1 MDEITLRA
9 LVDLRDRTLQ
19 KSRIAFN
26 NRLSAIERG
35 DDQVSNGTVKLL
47 ERWFERFVMLE
58 GELDDDIRNLIHGD
72 ELVEYMTEVKGVGE
86 ILSAKV
92 ISMIDIERADTVSAL
107 WRYAGYGVINGER
120 EKPIKGEKLHY
131 NKRLKS
137 TCYLIGSSFL
147 KSNSP
152 YRQIYDNAKEYY
164 EINRTDWTKLHR
176 HNAAMRKMIK
186 VWLSHLWE
194 VWRKIEGL
202 PVRNIYAEGKLGHNH
217 YIKPRDYG
225 WPEIQPERARVPVI
239 GSEPLTGREP
249 DRESEPIP
257 MRYPKS
263 VSEPITAREL

>member
-1 MDEITLRA
+1 MDAITLRA

-19 KSRIAFN
+19 KSRIAFS
-26 NRLSAIERG
+26 NRLDAIERG
-35 DDQVSNGTVKLL
+35 DDQPSNGSIELL
-47 ERWFERFVMLE
+47 ERWHKRFSDLE
-58 GELDDDIRNLIHGD
+58 KELDQDIAQLVDGVL
-72 ELVEYMTEVKGVGE
+72 LVELMTEVKGVGK
-86 ILSAKV
+86 ILAAKV

-120 EKPIKGEKLHY
+120 EKPVKGEKLHY

-137 TCYLIGSSFL
+137 TCYLVGSSFL

-194 VWRKIEGL
+194 VWRKLEGL
-202 PVRNIYAEGKLGHNH
+202 PVRNIYAEDKLGHNH
-217 YIKPRDYG
+217 YIKPQDYG
-225 WPEIQPERARVPVI
+225 WPEV
-239 GSEPLTGREP
+239 
-249 DRESEPIP
+249 
-257 MRYPKS
+257 
-263 VSEPITAREL
+263 